1 MSTNMKKITA
11 LSSLI
16 ILSVFVF
23 FTNTTQ
29 AEFVAGKNYIVL
41 DKAIKTETGS
51 QVEVREF
58 FWYFCGHCFNI
69 NPYLNNWLKTMDGS
83 TQFVLQPAIFPSA
96 GWEYAAAMYYVLEE
110 LGELDRLH
118 EALFNAY
125 HIQKFQ
131 FKTQQDFI
139 AWLALNGVDEEKAK
153 KVYNSFPVKVAV
165 NKAKANTYKYRIPGV
180 PAFIVNGKYMVNA
193 SSAGSPEKIF
203 EVIDYLIQKESQ

>member
-41 DKAIKTETGS
+41 DKAIETETGS
-51 QVEVREF
+51 QVEVREL
-58 FWYFCGHCFNI
+58 FWYFCPHCFTVH
-69 NPYLNNWLKTMDGS
+69 PLLDNWLKTMDS
-83 TQFVLQPAIFPSA
+83 SAQFILQPAVFP
-96 GWEYAAAMYYVLEE
+96 GWEYGASFYYILEE
-110 LGELDRLH
+110 LGEVDRLH
-118 EALFNAY
+118 GALFNAI
-125 HIQKFQ
+125 HIQKLQ
-131 FKTQQDFI
+131 FKTQQDFVT
-139 AWLALNGVDEEKAK
+139 WLAFNGVDEEKAN

-180 PAFIVNGKYMVNA
+180 PAFIVNGKYMVNGT
-193 SSAGSPEKIF
+193 SAGSSEKIF
-203 EVIDYLIQKESQ
+203 EVINYLIQKESQ